1 MKKTASFR
9 RRGPLDLEK
18 RSRIVQALAVAA
30 GILLLTLASWI
41 EVPMVP
47 VPMTMQTFAV
57 LLVGCLYGW
66 RLGALT
72 VAAWLAFAA
81 LGLPLLA
88 GGAGGIARF
97 AGPTAGYLFAFPLA
111 AALAGWLAARGW
123 MEGFLSATASML
135 VGHAVCLGLGTGWLA
150 LAIGPERAVA
160 AGLLPFLAGAVLKSV
175 LVAAVGLL
183 LPRASTQHSSAGPG

>member
-1 MKKTASFR
+1 MNDATSFR
-9 RRGPLDLEK
+9 RSTLLDLET

-30 GILLLTLASWI
+30 GILLLTIASWI

-47 VPMTMQTFAV
+47 VPMTMQTVAV
-57 LLVGCLYGW
+57 LLVGTLYGW

-72 VAAWLAFAA
+72 VAVWLAFAA
-81 LGLPLLA
+81 VGLPLLA
-88 GGAGGIARF
+88 GGTGGLARF

-123 MEGFLSATASML
+123 MIGLLSATAAMML
-135 VGHAVCLGLGTGWLA
+135 GHAVCLGLGTGWLA

-160 AGLLPFLAGAVLKSV
+160 AGLLPFLAGAALKSV
-175 LVAAVGLL
+175 LVAAVVLL
-183 LPRASTQHSSAGPG
+183 LPRAGRHHSRAGPG

>member
-1 MKKTASFR
+1 MNDTTSSR
-9 RRGPLDLEK
+9 RSTLLDLET

-57 LLVGCLYGW
+57 LLVGTLYGW

-88 GGAGGIARF
+88 GGTGGLARF

-111 AALAGWLAARGW
+111 AALAGWLALRGW
-123 MEGFLSATASML
+123 MEGFLSATVAML
-135 VGHAVCLGLGTGWLA
+135 LGHAVCLGLGTGWLA

-160 AGLLPFLAGAVLKSV
+160 AGLLPFLAGAALKSV
-175 LVAAVGLL
+175 LVAAVVLL
-183 LPRASTQHSSAGPG
+183 LPRAGTRQLSAGTG

>member
-1 MKKTASFR
+1 MDNATSCR
-9 RRGPLDLEK
+9 CSVPLDLER
-18 RSRIVQALAVAA
+18 RSRIVQALAVVA
-30 GILLLTLASWI
+30 GMLLLTLASWI

-57 LLVGCLYGW
+57 LLVGTLYGW

-111 AALAGWLAARGW
+111 AALADWLAARGC
-123 MEGFLSATASML
+123 MEGFLSATAAML
-135 VGHAVCLGLGTGWLA
+135 VGHAVCLGLGTGGLA

-175 LVAAVGLL
+175 LVAAVVLL
-183 LPRASTQHSSAGPG
+183 LPRAGTQHSSAGPG